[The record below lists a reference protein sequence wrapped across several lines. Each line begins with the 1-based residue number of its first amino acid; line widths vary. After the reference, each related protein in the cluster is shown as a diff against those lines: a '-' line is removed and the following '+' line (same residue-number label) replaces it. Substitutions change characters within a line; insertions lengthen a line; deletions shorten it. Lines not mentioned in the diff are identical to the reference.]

1 MVTMHPFII
10 FRPLNAAQAGT
21 TLLEV
26 LVSLLILSIGLLG
39 LAGLQSRL
47 QIAEMESY
55 QRAQALILLN
65 DMANRISANRHAA
78 FSYITP
84 VPLGVGID
92 CPSAGTLR
100 QTIDAHEWCNA
111 LQGAGEVSGT
121 SRVGVMLGGKGCVEF
136 IGNNEYMITVA
147 WQGIAPVS
155 APPTSVSCGKDA
167 YDGSP
172 SCNNDLCR
180 RAVTTIVRVG
190 MQKQVDDGS

>member
-1 MVTMHPFII
+1 MRAFVFL
-10 FRPLNAAQAGT
+10 RPLNTLQAGT

-47 QIAEMESY
+47 QISEMESY
-55 QRAQALILLN
+55 QRAQALILMN

-78 FSYITP
+78 DSYITP
-84 VPLGVGID
+84 APLGVGID

-100 QTIDAHEWCNA
+100 QSIDAHEWCNA
-111 LQGAGEVSGT
+111 LQGAAEVSGNT
-121 SRVGVMLGGKGCVEF
+121 RLGAMLGGRGCIEY
-136 IGNNEYMITVA
+136 IGNYQYMITVA

-155 APPTSVSCGKDA
+155 APPDSVSCGRDA
-167 YDGSP
+167 YDDSP

-190 MQKQVDDGS
+190 IPKQTAEGS